1 MTEELSKSEE
11 LSQPEELSKSE
22 ELSKPRVLVVDDEPQ
37 ILESIYALLEDDF
50 DVLVSTDASAAVEFL
65 RDAQIA
71 VVLADQRMP
80 KLTGGEFLAKAR
92 ELSDATR
99 ILITGYMDIDALIR
113 AVNDGQIH
121 SYIPKPWEPANLKV
135 TVLKAATYSKEVVQ
149 RKRAAEIVADQQ
161 KALARSEAAYRQQ
174 TKILRSVLD
183 SMGDGVL
190 VTDDSGDMMLLN
202 PAAEQMI
209 GRGAAGTHQSQWVE
223 RFGIFVPGTDIPYP
237 AEKLPLS
244 RAMQGETADGIELFI
259 RNPLKPAGMSV
270 SVNIRPLKDDSGNI
284 KGGVA
289 VVRDITMAKSAE
301 DILRQAKEEAERAN
315 RAKSEFLSRMSHELR
330 TPLNSILGFAQLLAL
345 ADLAVQ
351 HQSNVQQILKG
362 GYHLLELINEVLDL
376 ARIEAGR
383 LNISPEPVQVKDA
396 VKEALELVRPIAS
409 GQNITLTADFSA
421 YGDRYVQA
429 DRQRLKQVLL
439 NLFSNAIK
447 FNRSNGMVVLRCQ
460 ESKKDHLRIE
470 VADTGAGI
478 DEEGLKK
485 IFTPFE
491 RLGADR
497 NAVGGTG
504 LGLALSKRMIEGMG
518 GVMGVESTVGVGSR
532 FYFELALVEQA
543 VAEPIMDHDFHA
555 GVTALGQAAAYRGT
569 ILYIEDNLSNI
580 RLIEQ
585 ILERYPGVRLLEAM
599 QGKLGVDLAS
609 MHVPDWILLDLDLPD
624 ISGEE
629 VLRMLRQEHRTQRI
643 PVTIL
648 SADATAG
655 QINNLKA
662 AGAREYL
669 TKPLDVLQLIGLL
682 EDTLRHEPPVRRLDA
697 SPPTKEKPARAI
709 RWDPEAISLAGLP
722 TALLQQLRSAVQDG
736 EKDRLDE
743 LIAAVA
749 NRDPQ
754 SGQALKGLA
763 DKYDYDALTN
773 LLAEAIQ

>member
-1 MTEELSKSEE
+1 MTEELSKNVE
-11 LSQPEELSKSE
+11 LSETERLD
-22 ELSKPRVLVVDDEPQ
+22 KPRVLVVDDEPQ

-50 DVLVSTDASAAVEFL
+50 DVLVSTDANAAVEFL
-65 RDAQIA
+65 QDAQIA
-71 VVLADQRMP
+71 VILADQRMP

-92 ELSDATR
+92 EISDATR

-121 SYIPKPWEPANLKV
+121 SYVPKPWEPANLKV
-135 TVLKAATYSKEVVQ
+135 TVLKAATFSKEVTQ

-190 VTDDSGDMMLLN
+190 VTDDSGDMVLLN

-209 GRGAAGTHQSQWVE
+209 GRGAAGTQQSQWVE
-223 RFGIFVPGTDIPYP
+223 RFGIYVPGTDLPYP
-237 AEKLPLS
+237 SDKLPLS
-244 RAMQGETADGIELFI
+244 RAMRGETADGIELFI

-289 VVRDITMAKSAE
+289 VVRDITLAKSAE
-301 DILRQAKEEAERAN
+301 DILLQAKEEAERAN

-351 HQSNVQQILKG
+351 HQGNVQQILKG

-383 LNISPEPVQVKDA
+383 LNISPEPVQIKDA
-396 VKEALELVRPIAS
+396 VKEALDLVRPIAS
-409 GQNITLTADFSA
+409 GQNITLTADFSGQ
-421 YGDRYVQA
+421 GDRYVHA

-447 FNRSNGMVVLRCQ
+447 FNRSNGLVVLRCH
-460 ESKKDHLRIE
+460 ESKNDRLRIE

-478 DEEGLKK
+478 DADGLKK

-491 RLGADR
+491 RLGADK

-504 LGLALSKRMIEGMG
+504 LGLALSKRMIEAMG
-518 GVMGVESTVGVGSR
+518 GTIGVESTVGVGSR
-532 FYFELALVEQA
+532 FYFELSLVEQA
-543 VAEPIMDHDFHA
+543 VEQKIDHGFAE
-555 GVTALGQAAAYRGT
+555 GLTALGQAASFQGT
-569 ILYIEDNLSNI
+569 VLYIEDNLSNI

-585 ILERYPGVRLLEAM
+585 IMARYPGVQLLEAM
-599 QGKLGVDLAS
+599 QGELGLDLAKT
-609 MHVPDWILLDLDLPD
+609 HVPDWILLDLDLPD
-624 ISGEE
+624 MPGEQ

-643 PVTIL
+643 PVTVL
-648 SADATAG
+648 SADATAS
-655 QINNLKA
+655 QINSLMA

-669 TKPLDVLQLIGLL
+669 TKPLDVRQLIALL
-682 EDTLRHEPPVRRLDA
+682 EDTLRKEPAVRWSGA
-697 SPPTKEKPARAI
+697 GARTSHKVEGAL
-709 RWDPEAISLAGLP
+709 RWDPEAVTLTGLP
-722 TALLQQLRSAVQDG
+722 IELLQQLRSAVQDG
-736 EKDRLDE
+736 EKDRLDQ
-743 LIAAVA
+743 LIMDVTKQ
-749 NRDPQ
+749 NTH
-754 SGQALKGLA
+754 SGQALKELA

-773 LLAEAIQ
+773 LLREAIQ